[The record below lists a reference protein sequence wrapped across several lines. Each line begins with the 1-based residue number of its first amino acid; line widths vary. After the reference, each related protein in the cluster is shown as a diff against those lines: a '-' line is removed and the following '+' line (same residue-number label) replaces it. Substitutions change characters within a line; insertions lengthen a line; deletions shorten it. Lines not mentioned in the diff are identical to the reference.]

1 MSARTL
7 TDRNIRGLIFTS
19 LIEAPMPNWIPDL
32 SSGDPY
38 STDQFQENYRWLSD
52 TPALRKWDGGRHAKT
67 LTDLGIQ
74 VINDPFEATIQM
86 RRVDMIFEK
95 LGQHRQ
101 RITDLG
107 LRYNTHWGKL
117 FTDLLT
123 FNSGAGPIG
132 YDGVALFSASH
143 VEDESGT
150 QSNLSTT
157 DITTVANPTADE
169 MRGGILAAVTQLTTL
184 KDGAGEPIN
193 EAMSKVRVI
202 VPPAFLGATVAALKG
217 EMIAGGG
224 AFKSNELPLMDNMTF
239 SYSVNPR
246 LSAAGG
252 VFFVARADSPIPTL
266 IRQQMSESGTLAP
279 HYSQKGEGSE
289 YEHDTGQREYGIDC
303 WRGVAPGRWQ
313 QIIRHTFT

>member
-19 LIEAPMPNWIPDL
+19 LIEAQMPNWIPDL
-32 SSGDPY
+32 SAGDPY
-38 STDQFQENYRWLSD
+38 PTDQFQENYRWLSD

-74 VINDPFEATIQM
+74 VLNDPFEATIQM

-101 RITDLG
+101 KITDLG

-117 FTDLLT
+117 YTDLLVA
-123 FNSGAGPIG
+123 NPVG
-132 YDGVALFSASH
+132 YDGIALFSASH

-150 QSNLSTT
+150 QTNLTT
-157 DITTVANPTADE
+157 SDITTVSAPTADD
-169 MRGGILAAVTQLTTL
+169 MRAAILAAVTQLSSL

-193 EAMSKVRVI
+193 EGMSRVRVI

-224 AFKSNELPLMDNMTF
+224 AFKSNELPLIDNLTF
-239 SYSVNPR
+239 NFSVNAR

-252 VFFVARADSPIPTL
+252 VFYVTRTDSPIPTL
-266 IRQQMSESGTLAP
+266 IRQQMSDSGTLAP